1 MCATTD
7 NVSACVQPA
16 DRPKTA
22 VARRPSS
29 RHLTK
34 TQQSLLRYI
43 AGETA
48 LRGGVVCS
56 KRELAEMLG
65 RNVKTID
72 RCLASLR
79 REGLVEAEMRFAE
92 SGAQDS
98 SEYRATL
105 SSVT

>member
-7 NVSACVQPA
+7 NVSAHLQSA

-22 VARRPSS
+22 IARRPGD
-29 RHLTK
+29 RRLTK

-79 REGLVEAEMRFAE
+79 REVLVEAEMRFAE
-92 SGAQDS
+92 SGAQVT
-98 SEYRATL
+98 SEYRAIL

>member
-7 NVSACVQPA
+7 NASARLQSA

-22 VARRPSS
+22 ITRRPGG
-29 RHLTK
+29 RRLTK

-79 REGLVEAEMRFAE
+79 REGLVEVEMRFAE
-92 SGAQDS
+92 SGAQVS

>member
-1 MCATTD
+1 MCATKD
-7 NVSACVQPA
+7 NVSAHLQSA

-22 VARRPSS
+22 IARCPGGR
-29 RHLTK
+29 RLTK

-79 REGLVEAEMRFAE
+79 REGLVEAQMRFAE
-92 SGAQDS
+92 SGAQVS

>member
-1 MCATTD
+1 MCVHAHSVSETIQKSD
-7 NVSACVQPA
+7 NKKTGSAHVGSG
-16 DRPKTA
+16 
-22 VARRPSS
+22 RR
-29 RHLTK
+29 LTK

-79 REGLVEAEMRFAE
+79 REGLVEAQMRFAE
-92 SGAQDS
+92 SGAQIP